1 MAERALELGREQVG
15 EARATGRSLSERA
28 LRMHCAAYLASVKAR
43 LLTAVIL
50 DMKAT
55 KSTLAH
61 GYSAKAEAL
70 SRAEERL
77 KVETEAR
84 ERLQAQIIQSER
96 MRAASALASG
106 VAHDLKNYL
115 YVIGAGLEKAS
126 ESAATPDLKEA
137 LADARDATRSATEL
151 AARLLDL
158 ERPKAPERRITDV
171 NAVVGKCVQLLQ
183 PALAVNLELR
193 SAPDPRRPMALLD
206 ADQWL
211 QALLNL
217 GINARDA
224 LGDRKGAVTYATG
237 MARIQHLPPAAP
249 EGAAPGEYAWV
260 RVTDNGT
267 GMSPEVMAR
276 VFEPFFTTKAH
287 GKGTGL
293 GLTLVYGCAQA
304 HGGWIEVSS
313 KEGQGTTFQ
322 LFVPAAKAEGGT
334 VEGGTVEAGSAGDA
348 GTILVVDD
356 LDIGRRASGRMIERL
371 GYRSVLAASAEEAV
385 SMATNLGGQ
394 LKLVL
399 TDLRMPLR
407 DGRWL
412 LTALREKGIHAPV
425 VVCSGSF
432 DRAEAPPEGFDG
444 TLPKPFTLEVARQVL
459 GEVLLRHAQRATPK
473 AP

>member
-55 KSTLAH
+55 KSTLAD
-61 GYSAKAEAL
+61 GYSAKADAL

-77 KVETEAR
+77 KIETEAR
-84 ERLQAQIIQSER
+84 ERLQAQVIQSER

-126 ESAATPDLKEA
+126 ESAASPDVKDA
-137 LADARDATRSATEL
+137 LADARDATRAATEL

-158 ERPKAPERRITDV
+158 ERPKTPERRVSDV

-183 PALAVNLELR
+183 PALPGNIELR
-193 SAPDPRRPMALLD
+193 SAPDPRRPQALLD
-206 ADQWL
+206 PDQWL

-224 LGDRKGAVTYATG
+224 LADRKGAITFATG
-237 MARIQHLPPAAP
+237 VARIQQLPPTAP
-249 EGAAPGEYAWV
+249 EGAAPGDYAWV

-267 GMSPEVMAR
+267 GMSAEVMAR

-313 KEGQGTTFQ
+313 RAGQGTTFQ
-322 LFVPAAKAEGGT
+322 LFVPAAT
-334 VEGGTVEAGSAGDA
+334 TEAAAPMPGSGGDA
-348 GTILVVDD
+348 GTVLVVDD
-356 LDIGRRASGRMIERL
+356 LDLGRRASGRMIERL
-371 GYRSVLAASAEEAV
+371 GYRAALAATAEEAV
-385 SMATNLGGQ
+385 AMATALGPE

-407 DGRWL
+407 DGAWL
-412 LTALREKGIHAPV
+412 LEQLRKRGLGVPV

-432 DRAEAPPEGFDG
+432 DRSGEPPEGFDG
-444 TLPKPFTLEVARQVL
+444 ALPKPFNLEEARRVL
-459 GEVLLRHAQRATPK
+459 GEVLLRHAQRGHP